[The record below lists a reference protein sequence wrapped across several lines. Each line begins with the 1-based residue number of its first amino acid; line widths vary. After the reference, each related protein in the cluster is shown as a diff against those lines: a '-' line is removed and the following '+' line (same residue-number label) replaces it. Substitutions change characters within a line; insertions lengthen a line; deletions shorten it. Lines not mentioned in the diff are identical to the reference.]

1 NTQTEECHSC
11 VRGWTS
17 TLICKV
23 FRRGEERAMTQT
35 DLSKRTPEEVF
46 THHAQALGAEDLDAI
61 LMDYADAATL
71 ISPSGVLRGKDAIRQ
86 FFADLLQALP
96 KAQWGVKTI
105 YADNVLFLE
114 WTVDSARA
122 SVSDGVDTFIF
133 HDGLITLQT
142 VRDTIV
148 PKT

>member
-1 NTQTEECHSC
+1 M
-11 VRGWTS
+11 S
-17 TLICKV
+17 TLMGKV
-23 FRRGEERAMTQT
+23 FAEERRAMTQT

-61 LMDYADAATL
+61 LMDYADTAIL

-114 WTVDSARA
+114 WTADSARA
-122 SVSDGVDTFIF
+122 SVSDGVDTFLF
-133 HDGLITLQT
+133 ENGLITLQT
-142 VRDTIV
+142 VRNTIV
-148 PKT
+148 PKA

>member
-1 NTQTEECHSC
+1 MS
-11 VRGWTS
+11 VF
-17 TLICKV
+17 ICKV
-23 FRRGEERAMTQT
+23 FTEERAMTQT

-61 LMDYADAATL
+61 LMDYANAAIL
-71 ISPSGVLRGKDAIRQ
+71 ISPSGVLRGKDQIRG

-114 WTVDSARA
+114 WTADSARA
-122 SVSDGVDTFIF
+122 SVSDGVD
-133 HDGLITLQT
+133 
-142 VRDTIV
+142 
-148 PKT
+148 

>member
-1 NTQTEECHSC
+1 MIETTNT
-11 VRGWTS
+11 
-17 TLICKV
+17 
-23 FRRGEERAMTQT
+23 
-35 DLSKRTPEEVF
+35 
-46 THHAQALGAEDLDAI
+46 AI
-61 LMDYADAATL
+61 L
-71 ISPSGVLRGKDAIRQ
+71 ISPSGVLRGKDAIRS

-114 WTVDSARA
+114 WTADSARA

>member
-1 NTQTEECHSC
+1 M
-11 VRGWTS
+11 S

-23 FRRGEERAMTQT
+23 FAEERAMTQT
-35 DLSKRTPEEVF
+35 DLSTRTPEEVF

-61 LMDYADAATL
+61 VMDYAATATF

-114 WTVDSARA
+114 WTADSARA
-122 SVSDGVDTFIF
+122 SVSDGVETFLF
-133 HDGLITLQT
+133 ENGLITLQT
-142 VRDTIV
+142 VRNTIV
-148 PKT
+148 PKA

>member
-1 NTQTEECHSC
+1 MNTF
-11 VRGWTS
+11 
-17 TLICKV
+17 ICKV
-23 FRRGEERAMTQT
+23 FAGEKAMSQT

-46 THHAQALGAEDLDAI
+46 THHAQSLGAEDLDAI
-61 LMDYADAATL
+61 LMDYADNAIL
-71 ISPSGVLRGKDAIRQ
+71 ISPSGVLRGKDAIRS
-86 FFADLLQALP
+86 FFTGLLRALP

-105 YADNVLFLE
+105 YADDVLFLE
-114 WTVDSARA
+114 WTADSARA

-142 VRDTIV
+142 VRNTIV